1 MGKPMDSPMARAS
14 SSEWAKP
21 ERGTASPISCIAA
34 LNRSRSSAVAMASA
48 FAPITSTPR
57 ASSTPRSASAIVRLS
72 AVWPP
77 RVGSSASG
85 RSRSMMA
92 VSTSGSRGST

>member
-1 MGKPMDSPMARAS
+1 MAMAS
-14 SSEWAKP
+14 SREWAKP
-21 ERGTASPISCIAA
+21 EAGTDSPISSMAA
-34 LNRSRSSAVAMASA
+34 LNRSRSSAVAMASG
-48 FAPITSTPR
+48 FAPMTSTPL
-57 ASSTPRSASAIVRLS
+57 ASSTPRSDRAMVRLR

>member
-1 MGKPMDSPMARAS
+1 MAMAS

-21 ERGTASPISCIAA
+21 DGGTDRPISSMAA
-34 LNRSRSSAVAMASA
+34 LKRSRSSAVAMASGL
-48 FAPITSTPR
+48 APMTSTPL
-57 ASSTPRSASAIVRLS
+57 ASSTPRSDRAMVRLS

-77 RVGSSASG
+77 RVGSRASG